1 MHISTLLFGCGL
13 APFALAAYSIQDDY
27 SGNNFFSLFTFDT
40 ENDPTSGYVNYV
52 DRSTAQAN
60 NLTSVNDG
68 VVTISSDSTSVA
80 SGRGRNSVRL
90 TSTKQYTHALV
101 VLDLAHMPGSAVGP
115 PEYPEHFPP
124 SLTVQSSSAASGRP
138 SGWSAPPGPTMARL
152 TL

>member
-52 DRSTAQAN
+52 DSSTAQAN

-101 VLDLAHMPGSAVGP
+101 VLDLAHMPGSVVGP
-115 PEYPEHFPP
+115 LNIRNILPHH
-124 SLTVQSSSAASGRP
+124 
-138 SGWSAPPGPTMARL
+138 
-152 TL
+152 